1 MKKFSINKK
10 VTMIPYFLGFPLRI
24 GYSFLGIS
32 AFLILVLLFTGF
44 SLKKLAVIAV
54 LIALVYVLFTVLTL
68 SKVGNIEK
76 RFFST
81 HLKAIKNNS
90 LGPFKDGSYNK

>member
-1 MKKFSINKK
+1 MKKFPINKK

-24 GYSFLGIS
+24 GYSFIGIS

-44 SLKKLAVIAV
+44 SLKKLSVIAG
-54 LIALVYVLFTVLTL
+54 LILFVYLLFTVLTL
-68 SKVGNIEK
+68 SKVGNLEK

-81 HLKAIKNNS
+81 RLKAIKNNS
-90 LGPFKDGSYNK
+90 LEPFKDGGHNK